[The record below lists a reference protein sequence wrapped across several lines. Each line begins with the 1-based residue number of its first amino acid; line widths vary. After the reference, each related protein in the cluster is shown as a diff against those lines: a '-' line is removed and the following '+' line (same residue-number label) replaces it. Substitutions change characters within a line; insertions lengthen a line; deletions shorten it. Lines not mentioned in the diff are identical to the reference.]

1 MLTILKKIPWWGWL
15 VLVLA
20 IFFLWQSLS
29 GWAVSR
35 KLYDTALDQLRV
47 DQTRVVRTLE
57 EIVTQREK
65 ELADLYQE
73 MERLKQQQALA
84 RAETERLKGKI
95 RELQNQR
102 DTIVVPGDP
111 DRIVDE
117 LRRRGIGSA
126 HRLR

>member
-1 MLTILKKIPWWGWL
+1 MSILKKVPWWGWL
-15 VLVLA
+15 ALALA

-29 GWAVSR
+29 GWAMSR
-35 KLYDTALDQLRV
+35 KFYGIALDQLRT
-47 DQTRVVRTLE
+47 DQSRVVKTLE